1 MPYRTLDSEKIV
13 DTARKLQQRV
23 AERFPD
29 SGLGKVAAEIAAV
42 GETIN
47 SDAKELSRPV
57 WWLRLVIVATVVA
70 GALVF
75 VFVGTFMRFDRMES
89 GTFDLIQGIEATINT
104 LVLTGIGLLALMHL
118 EERFKRQRVL
128 KKLHTLRSL
137 IHVID
142 MHQLTKDP
150 SVLTGK
156 LKPTASSPKRLM
168 GADELK
174 RYLDYCSEMLSIT
187 AKYAALYAQAVNDAV
202 VIEAVNDIES
212 LSTNLSRKI
221 WQKIML
227 IAGDGMK
234 PPPE

>member
-1 MPYRTLDSEKIV
+1 MPYRALDPEKIIE
-13 DTARKLQQRV
+13 TAQRLERRV
-23 AERFPD
+23 GERFPG
-29 SGLGKVAAEIAAV
+29 SGLSKVASEIAVV
-42 GETIN
+42 GRNI
-47 SDAKELSRPV
+47 SDEAGGLARPI
-57 WWLRLVIVATVVA
+57 WWLRAVTAGGIAA

-75 VFVGTFMRFDRMES
+75 VFVGTFLNFDRMES
-89 GTFDLIQGIEATINT
+89 GTFDLIQGIEAAVNT
-104 LVLTGIGLLALMHL
+104 LMLGGIGLFALVHL

-137 IHVID
+137 IHVVD

-156 LKPTASSPKRLM
+156 LKPTSSSPKRLFS
-168 GADELK
+168 ADELK

-187 AKYAALYAQAVNDAV
+187 AKYAALYAQATNDAV
-202 VIEAVNDIES
+202 FVEAVNDIEN

-227 IAGDGMK
+227 IGGEGLPAPG
-234 PPPE
+234 